1 MNTLLQHYFKF
12 SAKKVGCTTKKGR
25 CSNFVVALQTPT
37 LSFVKVCEEP
47 LKNGS
52 IFAPKTPCWKICFFN
67 LAIDGVV
74 VFLGLKNHNHK
85 VELKICKKSLVV
97 CVGWFK
103 EGSSLLLI

>member
-1 MNTLLQHYFKF
+1 M
-12 SAKKVGCTTKKGR
+12 GCTTKKGR

-52 IFAPKTPCWKICFFN
+52 IFALKSPFCFFN

-74 VFLGLKNHNHK
+74 VFLELKNHNHK

-103 EGSSLLLI
+103 EGGSLFFSFEAYKKGL